1 MKIFKTCIHVLLFTV
16 KSSIC
21 CKESTSYSVFYFWR
35 KHIFKR
41 VTDRHGDIL
50 IGRGLILNELHIVAM
65 IIVTVIVKHCC
76 GSLSQTCLSPQEP
89 LFALVST
96 FLLLYYHHPSP
107 PLFHPSHIP
116 ENHHKDFHSHNY
128 HRHHPFFF
136 LFITVITA
144 TTPAYFCHSRV
155 SDNQ

>member
-65 IIVTVIVKHCC
+65 ITVTVIVKHCC

-116 ENHHKDFHSHNY
+116 ENHRNDFHY
-128 HRHHPFFF
+128 HIIIHK
-136 LFITVITA
+136 LSLQLAGCTKL
-144 TTPAYFCHSRV
+144 HSGQKIIM
-155 SDNQ
+155 DFGPKLECN